1 VAYTKQSA
9 ELGNFKARLEA
20 AQEKLKTT
28 KESNNSLNKRT
39 KELNTQDG
47 YLRESNRELTD
58 TLEQQRTAAVEAPW
72 EKNTIIEKL
81 QNTIADQDKKISELN
96 AIALESATKIGTL
109 EAKHVEATE
118 TMTSRENRIRE
129 LELQVHSDRSA
140 HIQRATDPFAFNL
153 IHGWRKLYRDKGCD
167 EAEAQSLAEQKYCRF
182 MDINMETLQ
191 GSLERTRA
199 RKSTNTPNNNQARVA
214 GVHDRYNL
222 YTDLLADMDNSL
234 YLDDA
239 ISVLSCDS
247 LSKDF
252 GFCMAG
258 DRAEALAVRGRECP
272 AVME

>member
-199 RKSTNTPNNNQARVA
+199 RKSTNTPINTPSSSRRRV
-214 GVHDRYNL
+214 
-222 YTDLLADMDNSL
+222 
-234 YLDDA
+234 
-239 ISVLSCDS
+239 
-247 LSKDF
+247 
-252 GFCMAG
+252 
-258 DRAEALAVRGRECP
+258 
-272 AVME
+272 